1 MSESQEKRQ
10 FTAEEWD
17 YLTKYFVGNNFRY
30 RQNIIIPKSVG
41 PIQIKTN
48 EEKMVE
54 SFFESCMFKSMMSCV
69 VGYGLGAAIGLFSS
83 SMGPASVTDTAEP
96 QTARQVFR
104 EMKTTTLGYAKNFA
118 LIGALFSG
126 VECVIEST
134 RGKSDWKNGTYAGA
148 VTGGLIGL
156 RAGVKAGVVG
166 AMGFAAFST
175 VIDYYMHSR
184 F

>member
-69 VGYGLGAAIGLFSS
+69 V
-83 SMGPASVTDTAEP
+83 DTAEP